1 MTFLAQ
7 TLVDVVIVDGGPA
20 GLAAAL
26 GVCRAARTAIVFDS
40 GHYRNEGVSHFH
52 TFPGRDHTDPS
63 ELRADARREIETRY
77 PGAVTFIQGEVVE
90 AKKVEDGFFELR
102 DAVGRLFKGRK
113 LVLATGSRDILPS
126 IPGYVDCWPGQIY
139 QCLFCDGI
147 EHKGTATAAGVL
159 CLSPDSFS
167 HVPFNALTAKRF
179 VPAVTVFTNGSM
191 SDDNPRLA
199 SLLRKGLAVDHRL
212 VARIEKLAGDAEEGL
227 RLHFV
232 DGPPVDLAFLVHKP
246 PTELSRASAHLASQ
260 LGLELTPGG
269 EIALSNAFQQTSVEG
284 VFAAGDCA
292 DPMKQ
297 VVRAVAQGVTAAGGL
312 HKALVDEELGAA

>member
-1 MTFLAQ
+1 MNLRHSNLKFSY
-7 TLVDVVIVDGGPA
+7 A
-20 GLAAAL
+20 GS
-26 GVCRAARTAIVFDS
+26 V
-40 GHYRNEGVSHFH
+40 
-52 TFPGRDHTDPS
+52 
-63 ELRADARREIETRY
+63 
-77 PGAVTFIQGEVVE
+77 
-90 AKKVEDGFFELR
+90 
-102 DAVGRLFKGRK
+102 
-113 LVLATGSRDILPS
+113 
-126 IPGYVDCWPGQIY
+126 
-139 QCLFCDGI
+139 
-147 EHKGTATAAGVL
+147 EHKGIATAAGVL
-159 CLSPDSFS
+159 CLSNDSFS

-179 VPAVTVFTNGSM
+179 APAVTVFTNGSM
-191 SDDNPRLA
+191 SDDDPRLA

-246 PTELSRASAHLASQ
+246 PTELSRASALLASQ

-312 HKALVDEELGAA
+312 HKALVDEELGGA